1 MIHHSDQINELAAA
15 LAAAQTEMANAS
27 KNAVNTHFTSKYAD
41 LGEILNT
48 VRQPLAKHGLS
59 LVQMPAYEDGVV
71 CVETLLMHAS
81 GQWLRGS
88 CSAAV
93 QKADPQGI
101 GSATTYLRRYSAAS
115 ICGIAQEDDDGNAA
129 GVSAPARKAAPKQDR
144 AARKPEAGAAPD
156 APATEDQIKKIRADM
171 ENPHITD
178 DERAGFEA
186 RIAAGMTSAKADGF
200 IRWIK
205 GAVDARTKEAATEL
219 AHV

>member
-1 MIHHSDQINELAAA
+1 MIVHSEQINELAAA
-15 LAAAQTEMANAS
+15 LAAAQQEMENARKNSANP
-27 KNAVNTHFTSKYAD
+27 HFKSSYAD

-48 VRQPLAKHGLS
+48 VRQPLSKHGLS

-71 CVETLLMHAS
+71 TVETLLMHAS

-129 GVSAPARKAAPKQDR
+129 GVTAPARKAEEPAATDKQV
-144 AARKPEAGAAPD
+144 AL
-156 APATEDQIKKIRADM
+156 IRRMYAS
-171 ENPHITD
+171 HVITD
-178 DERAGFEA
+178 EERVSLEKRIGNGFTA
-186 RIAAGMTSAKADGF
+186 SKAKAAID
-200 IRWIK
+200 WL
-205 GAVDARTKEAATEL
+205 TKEVDTRKKAEKAEATEL
-219 AHV
+219 VEV